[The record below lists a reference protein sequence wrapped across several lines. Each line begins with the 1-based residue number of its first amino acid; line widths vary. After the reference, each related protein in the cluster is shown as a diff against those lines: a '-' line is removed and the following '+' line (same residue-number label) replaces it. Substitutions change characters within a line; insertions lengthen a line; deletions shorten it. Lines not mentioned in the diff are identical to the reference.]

1 VDGEEGGELG
11 GFGGG
16 RGGAVGR
23 WEEDAGVCW

>member
-11 GFGGG
+11 GLGRG

-23 WEEDAGVCW
+23 REEDAGVC